1 MIKIWSVNDNGD
13 VPPRWIF
20 GGPKS
25 KLAGGDLALNP
36 KAKEVIALT
45 GDQNGI
51 AGFFLP
57 EVFQ

>member
-1 MIKIWSVNDNGD
+1 VYDNGD

-25 KLAGGDLALNP
+25 KLAGNNLALNP

-57 EVFQ
+57 EIF